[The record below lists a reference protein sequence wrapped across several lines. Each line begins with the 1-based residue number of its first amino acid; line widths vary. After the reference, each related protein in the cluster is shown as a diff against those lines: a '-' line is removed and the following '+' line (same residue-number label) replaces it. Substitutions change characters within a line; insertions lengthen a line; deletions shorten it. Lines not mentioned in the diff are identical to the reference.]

1 MQEARKGVVVVEEA
15 VEQTVVAA
23 EVALACKGAVFVQ
36 VVVVAAVEIAPD
48 NKTEI
53 QKTLD
58 SDGVV
63 LFLILHE
70 NKIIA
75 YLLGEVMNLQ
85 DSRHVLF
92 ISYIY
97 VVNNMRNKKLG
108 CKLMSL
114 AISYGIKQ
122 RCDGIMLIYN
132 TSDRKLERFYDKYG
146 FMLDFHLRRY
156 ELHDVYF
163 KILP

>member
-1 MQEARKGVVVVEEA
+1 MIVTLTASNLKNQDMTLLVNTIYKNFLE
-15 VEQTVVAA
+15 
-23 EVALACKGAVFVQ
+23 LAT
-36 VVVVAAVEIAPD
+36 EPRLNH

-58 SDGVV
+58 SEGVV

-70 NKIIA
+70 NKIIG
-75 YLLGEVMNLQ
+75 YLLGEVMDLE
-85 DSRHVLF
+85 DSRHALF

-97 VVNNMRNKKLG
+97 VVKFMRNKKLG

-114 AISYGIKQ
+114 AISYGIEH
-122 RCDGIMLIYN
+122 RLDGIMLIYN
-132 TSDRKLERFYDKYG
+132 TSDRKLERYYDKYG

-156 ELHDVYF
+156 EQHDVFF

>member
-1 MQEARKGVVVVEEA
+1 MIVTLTASNLKNQDMTLLVNNIYKNFLELSKDSR
-15 VEQTVVAA
+15 
-23 EVALACKGAVFVQ
+23 LNH
-36 VVVVAAVEIAPD
+36 
-48 NKTEI
+48 NKVNI
-53 QKTLD
+53 QKILD
-58 SDGVV
+58 SKGVV
-63 LFLILHE
+63 LFIILQD

-75 YLLGEVMNLQ
+75 YLLGEIMDLD
-85 DSRHVLF
+85 DSRHILY

-97 VVNNMRNKKLG
+97 VVKFMRNKKLG

-114 AISYGIKQ
+114 AISYGIEQ

-132 TSDRKLERFYDKYG
+132 TSDRKLERYYDKYG

-156 ELHDVYF
+156 ELHDVFF

>member
-1 MQEARKGVVVVEEA
+1 MIVTLTSKDLKNQYMTLLINNIYKNFLELSTDSR
-15 VEQTVVAA
+15 
-23 EVALACKGAVFVQ
+23 LNH
-36 VVVVAAVEIAPD
+36 
-48 NKTEI
+48 NKAEI
-53 QKTLD
+53 QKILE
-58 SDGVV
+58 SKGVV

-75 YLLGEVMNLQ
+75 YLVGEIMDLD

-97 VVNNMRNKKLG
+97 VVKFMRNKKLG
-108 CKLMSL
+108 NKLMSM
-114 AISYGIKQ
+114 AISYGIEQ

-132 TSDRKLERFYDKYG
+132 TSDRILERFYDKFG

-156 ELHDVYF
+156 EKNDVFF
-163 KILP
+163 KILS

>member
-1 MQEARKGVVVVEEA
+1 MMLKLTSKDLKNQDKSMLVNTIYNNFLELSTDPNLNHTKY
-15 VEQTVVAA
+15 
-23 EVALACKGAVFVQ
+23 
-36 VVVVAAVEIAPD
+36 EI
-48 NKTEI
+48 T
-53 QKTLD
+53 KTLN

-70 NKIIA
+70 KKIVG
-75 YLLGEVMNLQ
+75 YLLGEIMDLK

-97 VVNNMRNKKLG
+97 VVKPMRNKNLG
-108 CKLMSL
+108 CKLMSE
-114 AISYGIKQ
+114 AIAYGIES

-132 TSDRKLERFYDKYG
+132 TADRKLERFYDKYG

-156 ELHDVYF
+156 EPHDVFF

>member
-1 MQEARKGVVVVEEA
+1 MIV
-15 VEQTVVAA
+15 TLTAA
-23 EVALACKGAVFVQ
+23 NLKNQNLSLLINNIYKNFLELASDPKL
-36 VVVVAAVEIAPD
+36 
-48 NKTEI
+48 NHTKSEI
-53 QKTLD
+53 QKILD

-63 LFLILHE
+63 LFLILDN
-70 NKIIA
+70 NKIIG
-75 YLLGEVMNLQ
+75 YLLGEVLDLQ

-97 VVNNMRNKKLG
+97 VVKFMRNKKLG
-108 CKLMSL
+108 CKLMSY
-114 AISYGIKQ
+114 AISYAIEQ

-132 TSDRKLERFYDKYG
+132 TSDKKLERFYNKYG

-156 ELHDVYF
+156 EPHDVFF

>member
-1 MQEARKGVVVVEEA
+1 MILTLTASELKSQDKTLLVDIIYKNFID
-15 VEQTVVAA
+15 
-23 EVALACKGAVFVQ
+23 L
-36 VVVVAAVEIAPD
+36 APD
-48 NKTEI
+48 SRLNHTKADINKILNSE
-53 QKTLD
+53 
-58 SDGVV
+58 GVV
-63 LFLILHE
+63 LFLIFH
-70 NKIIA
+70 NKKIIA
-75 YLLGEVMNLQ
+75 YLVGEVMDLE

-97 VVNNMRNKKLG
+97 VVKFMRNKKLG

-114 AISYGIKQ
+114 AISYGIEQ

-156 ELHDVYF
+156 EQHDVFF